1 MTRQARQIGS
11 PKHSAPD
18 TVPGIDYRF
27 ADAALLQDAL
37 THRSVGPKNYERL
50 EFLGDSILNLVVSQR
65 LYERYP
71 DVDEGGLSRM
81 RARIVRG
88 KTLAEVAAR
97 LDLGKQIRLGQG
109 EMKSGGF
116 RRSSIL
122 ADALEAL
129 LGAILL
135 DGGYPAC
142 QLVIGSLFYPLI
154 DALPPADSLKDA
166 KTLLQEWL
174 QARGKGLPEYRLVKE
189 QGADHSKSFHVECH
203 LGDGLP
209 SMTAVA
215 SSRRKAEQMAAALCL
230 EALQKPGTSASRSAD
245 KKAGKISGKVQ

>member
-1 MTRQARQIGS
+1 M
-11 PKHSAPD
+11 
-18 TVPGIDYRF
+18 DYRF

-50 EFLGDSILNLVVSQR
+50 EFLGDSILSLVVSQR

>member
-1 MTRQARQIGS
+1 
-11 PKHSAPD
+11 
-18 TVPGIDYRF
+18 
-27 ADAALLQDAL
+27 
-37 THRSVGPKNYERL
+37 
-50 EFLGDSILNLVVSQR
+50 
-65 LYERYP
+65 
-71 DVDEGGLSRM
+71 M

-88 KTLAEVAAR
+88 KTLAEVAAG
-97 LDLGKQIRLGQG
+97 LNLGKQIRLGQG

-116 RRSSIL
+116 RRLSIL

-142 QLVIGSLFYPLI
+142 KVVIASLFYPLI

-174 QARGKGLPEYRLVKE
+174 QARGKGLPDYRLVKE
-189 QGADHSKSFHVECH
+189 AGADHAKSFHVECS
-203 LGDGLP
+203 LPEGLP

-215 SSRRKAEQMAAALCL
+215 SSRRKAEQLAAAMCL
-230 EALQKPGTSASRSAD
+230 QLLQKPAAAAAMSSGQFP
-245 KKAGKISGKVQ
+245 GKSH